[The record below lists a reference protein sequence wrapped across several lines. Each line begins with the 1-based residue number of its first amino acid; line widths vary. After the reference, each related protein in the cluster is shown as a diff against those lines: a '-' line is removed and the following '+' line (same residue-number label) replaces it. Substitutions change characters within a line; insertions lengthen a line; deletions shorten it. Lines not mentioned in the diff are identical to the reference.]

1 MMLQRRLHCFA
12 CLFWLVLLP
21 VVLRNLD
28 KHMISGHQWAVVA
41 LAHLI
46 TAMRG
51 PLLVLVPPRRCHDGL
66 WSVLRMLLLL
76 ASLQVSAGTGK
87 IEND

>member
-1 MMLQRRLHCFA
+1 MLTCD
-12 CLFWLVLLP
+12 
-21 VVLRNLD
+21 NE
-28 KHMISGHQWAVVA
+28 GHQWVVGA
-41 LAHLI
+41 LAHLG

-51 PLLVLVPPRRCHDGL
+51 PLLVLVPRCCHDGL

>member
-1 MMLQRRLHCFA
+1 MLTCD
-12 CLFWLVLLP
+12 
-21 VVLRNLD
+21 NE
-28 KHMISGHQWAVVA
+28 GHQWVVGA
-41 LAHLI
+41 LAHLG

-51 PLLVLVPPRRCHDGL
+51 PLLVLVPPRCCHDGL